1 MDFHQSVE
9 NITQEFKNINLLV
22 ENGKN
27 GLSIIVEKQFE
38 IILTHYPLW
47 KNEQFLYMVGHIEN
61 KAMVKTHIP
70 ENMIVDILL
79 GIKKSSYLL
88 SNTKNLLN

>member
-9 NITQEFKNINLLV
+9 NIAQEFKNINLLV

-38 IILTHYPLW
+38 IILTHYPIW
-47 KNEQFLYMVGHIEN
+47 NNEQFLYMVGHIEN

-79 GIKKSSYLL
+79 GIKNNSYLSD
-88 SNTKNLLN
+88 SNEILLN

>member
-1 MDFHQSVE
+1 MDFSQSVE

-47 KNEQFLYMVGHIEN
+47 NNEQFLYMVGHIEN
-61 KAMVKTHIP
+61 KSMVKTHIP

-79 GIKKSSYLL
+79 GIKKDSYLL
-88 SNTKNLLN
+88 NSTENLLN

>member
-1 MDFHQSVE
+1 MFV
-9 NITQEFKNINLLV
+9 K
-22 ENGKN
+22 NGKN
-27 GLSIIVEKQFE
+27 SLSLIVENKFE

-47 KNEQFLYMVGHIEN
+47 NNEQFLYMVGHIEN

-79 GIKKSSYLL
+79 EIKNNSYL
-88 SNTKNLLN
+88 SDSTEILLN

>member
-1 MDFHQSVE
+1 MDSHQSVE
-9 NITQEFKNINLLV
+9 NIAQEFKNINLLV
-22 ENGKN
+22 ENGNN

-47 KNEQFLYMVGHIEN
+47 NNEQFLYMVGHIEN

-70 ENMIVDILL
+70 ENMIVNILL
-79 GIKKSSYLL
+79 EIKKNTYFLA
-88 SNTKNLLN
+88 SNKTFLN

>member
-9 NITQEFKNINLLV
+9 NIAQEFKNINLLV

-27 GLSIIVEKQFE
+27 SLSIIVEKKFE

-47 KNEQFLYMVGHIEN
+47 NNEQFLYMVGHIEN

-70 ENMIVDILL
+70 ENMIVNILL
-79 GIKKSSYLL
+79 EIKKDTYFLA
-88 SNTKNLLN
+88 SNKTFLN

>member
-9 NITQEFKNINLLV
+9 NITQEFKNMNFLV
-22 ENGKN
+22 ENSKN
-27 GLSIIVEKQFE
+27 GLSIIVERQFE

-47 KNEQFLYMVGHIEN
+47 NNEQFLYMVGHIEN

-70 ENMIVDILL
+70 ENMIVNILL
-79 GIKKSSYLL
+79 EIKKDTYFLA
-88 SNTKNLLN
+88 SNKTFLN

>member
-1 MDFHQSVE
+1 MDFHRSVE

-47 KNEQFLYMVGHIEN
+47 NNEQFLYMVGHIEN

-79 GIKKSSYLL
+79 GIKKGSYLL

>member
-1 MDFHQSVE
+1 MYFHQSVE
-9 NITQEFKNINLLV
+9 NIAHEFKNINLLV

-47 KNEQFLYMVGHIEN
+47 NNEQFLYMVGHIEN

-79 GIKKSSYLL
+79 EIKKDSYFLD
-88 SNTKNLLN
+88 STENLLN